1 MSDFDIECYS
11 ESDYIKQHVELADKS
26 LKDLAILRHD
36 NWPGGGLVI
45 VGKPSGSSCYRCEI
59 VLVPSGH
66 IILTGDL
73 DTMVWG
79 RWNIAEGGVREAI
92 RWMARSDVSYYVR
105 QKASIGM
112 NNIGCEQFELPVAIW
127 EAREYLRDAQRDECS
142 SAEKWKKIVAK
153 LESEDEEWTQDSV
166 TELLYTTLCDCDIP
180 NIGMVPSQ
188 RLLWAW
194 SLLRRADALFHLR
207 EA

>member
-1 MSDFDIECYS
+1 VVSDSDVECYS
-11 ESDYIKQHVELADKS
+11 EAEYIKQHVEMADKS

-45 VGKPSGSSCYRCEI
+45 VGNPNGSSCYRCEI

-66 IILTGDL
+66 LILTGDL

-79 RWNIAEGGVREAI
+79 RFGGGAVREAI
-92 RWMARSDVSYYVR
+92 HWMARSDVSYYVK
-105 QKASIGM
+105 QKANIGM
-112 NNIGCEQFELPVAIW
+112 GRIGCEEFELPVAIW

-142 SAEKWKKIVAK
+142 SAEKWKIIVAK
-153 LESEDEEWTQDSV
+153 LESEDEEWSHYLV
-166 TELLYTTLCDCDIP
+166 SELLYNTLCDCEYP
-180 NIGMVPSQ
+180 NLGMVPSQ

-194 SLLRRADALFHLR
+194 SLLRKADALFHLKGP
-207 EA
+207 